1 MVSQI
6 QSNRASF
13 SRCWITVGAFQ
24 FLVRTKSHRNQPTEL
39 SWWDKFFVSAL
50 VKKMKENEKNGKHF
64 FSVYFKEHGNT
75 YNCYPKEQMGREKT
89 NHAVAARQRAA
100 ITSNSASWQLVWDC
114 KAACSLL
121 CHTQGSCGCTHPAGS
136 PPGCYS
142 SRETA
147 A

>member
-1 MVSQI
+1 MLDNRWCISIPGENKIPQKSTHRVIMVGQVL
-6 QSNRASF
+6 RY
-13 SRCWITVGAFQ
+13 T
-24 FLVRTKSHRNQPTEL
+24 
-39 SWWDKFFVSAL
+39 SAL

-75 YNCYPKEQMGREKT
+75 YNCYPKEKIGREKT

-100 ITSNSASWQLVWDC
+100 ITSNSASSQLVWDC

-136 PPGCYS
+136 PPGCYA